1 MIRNSILLF
10 GLAVTLV
17 LVSSCQSKT
26 NQEQKKNYDSVM
38 QRKLT
43 NYAEVKLSA
52 DLSKLSS
59 QQIKLF
65 SQLVEAA
72 NAIDDIYWKQA
83 YGAKKNLLD
92 EISDPDMKKYAMI
105 NYGPW
110 DRLDGFAPFTDDFPP
125 RPLGAGFFPS
135 DLNQEEFF
143 ALKNDAKFSP
153 YTMITRNANEKL
165 NVVPYYK
172 AFAKELNEAASHLKD
187 AALLTKSEP
196 FKAYLLQRAEDLL
209 TDNFDKSDQL
219 WIDLKD
225 IDLDFIAGP
234 IVNTEDHL
242 LWTKYSYG
250 AFILLKNKEWTKNV
264 EKYSLLLP
272 FLQKNLPVS
281 DEYKQESPEKAAD
294 IIIYDVL
301 YNSGYCNAGNKLIG
315 LNLPI
320 GDNHIKCETRKLHF
334 KNVMQAKFEHI
345 LTPITNIVI
354 EEKQKKN
361 VKFKSF
367 FQNTVFYEISNS
379 LGISKTIN
387 NKGSVKEALKE
398 HYNVIS
404 ELKNDVLRMFL
415 LGKLLDMR
423 ELDDTDLMDNYV
435 TYMADVF
442 RSIRFGVTDSQGV
455 ANMIRFYYFEENEA
469 FKHNFRTGTYSV
481 NFYKMKKAIESL
493 SKLVLE
499 IEGNGDY
506 QAADKLIKDKG
517 YIRNN
522 LLQDLYRIQRAK
534 IPKDL
539 IYDQGEKEII
549 AVK

>member
-1 MIRNSILLF
+1 MIRNSIFLF
-10 GLAVTLV
+10 GLAALIAVAF
-17 LVSSCQSKT
+17 SCQPEAKQRKS
-26 NQEQKKNYDSVM
+26 KNYDSVM
-38 QRKLT
+38 QRKLA

-52 DLSKLSS
+52 DLSKLSP

-65 SQLVEAA
+65 AQLVEAA
-72 NAIDDIYWKQA
+72 NAIDEIYWRQA
-83 YGAKKNLLD
+83 YGVKAYLLND
-92 EISDPDMKKYAMI
+92 ISDPDMKKYAMI

-110 DRLDGFAPFTDDFPP
+110 DRLDGFTPFTDDFPP
-125 RPLGAGFFPS
+125 RPLGVGFFPR
-135 DLNQEEFF
+135 DFNQEEFF

-153 YTMITRNANEKL
+153 YTMITRDANDKL
-165 NVVPYYK
+165 NVVPYHIE
-172 AFAKELNEAASHLKD
+172 FADELKEAAKHLK
-187 AALLTKSEP
+187 AAAMLTKSNE

-209 TDNFDKSDQL
+209 NDNFDKSDQL
-219 WIDLKD
+219 WMDLKD
-225 IDLDFIAGP
+225 VDLDFIAGP

-242 LWTKYSYG
+242 IWTKYSYG
-250 AFILLKNKEWTKNV
+250 AMILLKNKEWTKNV

-281 DEYKQESPEKAAD
+281 DEFKQESPENSAD

-320 GDNHIKCETRKLHF
+320 GDNLIKCGTRKLHF
-334 KNVMQAKFEHI
+334 KNVMQAKFEQI

-354 EEKQKKN
+354 EEKQKKH

-367 FQNTVFYEISNS
+367 FQNTVFYEISNG
-379 LGISKTIN
+379 LGITQTIN
-387 NKGSVKEALKE
+387 NKGSVKEALKD

-423 ELDDTDLMDNYV
+423 ELKDTDLMDNYV

-469 FKHNFRTGTYSV
+469 FKYNPRTRTYSV

-506 QAADKLIKDKG
+506 EAADNLIKDKG

-522 LLQDLYRIQRAK
+522 LLQDLYKIQRAK

-539 IYDQGEKEII
+539 VYDQGEKEII
-549 AVK
+549 TQN